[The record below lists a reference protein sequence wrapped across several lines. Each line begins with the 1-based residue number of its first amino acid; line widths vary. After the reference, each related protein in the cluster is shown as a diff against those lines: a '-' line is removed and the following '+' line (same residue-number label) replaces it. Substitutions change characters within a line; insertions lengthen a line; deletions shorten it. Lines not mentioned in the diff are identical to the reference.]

1 MGPVLVICWKRQDV
15 NRIMKS
21 LSGLF
26 ILLFIFQV
34 FGDFASLYEIDNNT
48 SSQTHH
54 LGFSSIDLEN
64 NEDVNQDSEIPEPS
78 YGAPAPEAG
87 YGAPS
92 PPYGDLKPGGDNTY
106 AWFTSLMQTDM
117 FADFVPEEADFQTTM
132 ELKFQEFLSELNE
145 PCKLADFF
153 QVKHLFLRCDPPS
166 KLITLDING
175 DKDVLITMKTLTRIK
190 GSKLAEY
197 FQNNVTENDQIMDD
211 LPIVEEIPGKRYF
224 IDRMT
229 VMTQALIEFLKSPN
243 YCIGKNS
250 GYGYSNSYVSP
261 NSFKAELFMY
271 GIFDEK
277 DDKSFGHYRISKN
290 VQDETVC
297 FEWNVDYLK

>member
-1 MGPVLVICWKRQDV
+1 
-15 NRIMKS
+15 
-21 LSGLF
+21 
-26 ILLFIFQV
+26 
-34 FGDFASLYEIDNNT
+34 
-48 SSQTHH
+48 
-54 LGFSSIDLEN
+54 
-64 NEDVNQDSEIPEPS
+64 
-78 YGAPAPEAG
+78 
-87 YGAPS
+87 
-92 PPYGDLKPGGDNTY
+92 
-106 AWFTSLMQTDM
+106 MQTDM

-132 ELKFQEFLSELNE
+132 EVKFQQFLSELNE

-153 QVKHLFLRCDPPS
+153 NVKHLFLRCDPPS

-175 DKDVLITMKTLTRIK
+175 EKDVLITTKTLTRIK

-211 LPIVEEIPGKRYF
+211 LPIVEEVPGKRYF
-224 IDRMT
+224 IDRRT
-229 VMTQALIEFLKSPN
+229 DITEAFIEFLKSPN
-243 YCIGKNS
+243 HCIGKKCD
-250 GYGYSNSYVSP
+250 YGYECTKYVSP

-277 DDKSFGHYRISKN
+277 DDKRFGHYRISKN